1 MAVSSAKISAAS
13 TSDREVVVTRVLD
26 APREIVFDMWTDP
39 KHLAQWWGP
48 NGFTNTIHEMDAR
61 PGGVWRLV
69 MHGPDGRDYHTKIVY
84 LEITRPDRLVYRHDP
99 EEACEPVNCQVTV
112 TFAEEGRRTRITIQ
126 MLFPTA
132 AARDHDV
139 EKRGVVEGG
148 NQTLARLAEHL
159 AQQVAKLSQGDPGL
173 LIKRV
178 FDAPRKLVYEAWT
191 KPEHLERWQGA
202 PEGFTVTS
210 QQVDLRPGG
219 AFRICM
225 RSPEG
230 VDHWLQGVY
239 REVAEPERLVFTHAW
254 LGADGK
260 PGPET
265 LVFITFSEIAG
276 KTELTL
282 RQNGFKSIGV
292 RDGHQ
297 GGWSSTLDR
306 FNAYISTISGE
317 ARP

>member
-1 MAVSSAKISAAS
+1 MAVSTARASAAN

-26 APREIVFDMWTDP
+26 APREMVFDMWTDP
-39 KHLAQWWGP
+39 KHVAQWWGP
-48 NGFTNTIHEMDAR
+48 NGFTNTIHEMDVR

-69 MHGPDGRDYHTKIVY
+69 MHAPNGRNYNTKIVY
-84 LEITRPDRLVYRHDP
+84 LEIARPERLVYKHDP
-99 EEACEPVNCQVTV
+99 EEGYELVNCEVTV

-132 AARDHDV
+132 AERDQEV
-139 EKRGVVEGG
+139 ENNGIIEGG
-148 NQTLARLAEHL
+148 NQTLARLAQHL
-159 AQQVAKLSQGDPGL
+159 IQNMSKSSESGPEL

-178 FDAPRKLVYEAWT
+178 FEAPRRLVYEAWT

-210 QQVDLRPGG
+210 HQVDLRPGG

-239 REVAEPERLVFTHAW
+239 REVVEPERLVFTHAW
-254 LGADGK
+254 LDADNQ

-265 LVFITFSEIAG
+265 LVSITFSEIAG

-282 RQNGFKSIGV
+282 RQTGFKSIGS

-297 GGWSSTLDR
+297 GGWTSMLDR
-306 FNAYISTISGE
+306 FYAYIVAISGR
-317 ARP
+317 AQS